1 MAARTPWL
9 RRVAGAA
16 LWSLWSSVGVWTGV
30 RLLGVETHSL
40 LLVQLVAYTP
50 YVAAVSVATLVG
62 ALVARRWRLTAC
74 AAVTVTLLAGCLAT
88 RVVPDSGGA
97 RRGVPLRVLTVN
109 LWIGRAD
116 PAVVV
121 GLVRSLDVDLL
132 AVQELTTTGLHAL
145 DSAGLGTTLPYRV
158 PYLEPHVS
166 GLFSRFPLRDDGVR
180 VHPSSFG
187 QARATVSVPGA
198 APVAVESVHSC
209 APIGPGADRWWRADL
224 ANQPPA
230 TVHGPLRLLIGDFNA
245 TLDHRPLRRLLAT
258 GYRDAAEVR
267 GTGLRPTWAGTDGSL
282 PGVTIDH
289 VLADRRIGVTDH
301 RVATVRGTDHRAVFA
316 ALLLPPR

>member
-1 MAARTPWL
+1 VALWTVWAP
-9 RRVAGAA
+9 VAGWTAVR
-16 LWSLWSSVGVWTGV
+16 LVGVEEHW
-30 RLLGVETHSL
+30 LP
-40 LLVQLVAYTP
+40 LVQLLAYTP
-50 YVAAVSVATLVG
+50 YVAAGSVAVLLG
-62 ALVARRWRLTAC
+62 AVAAHRWRLTAG
-74 AAVTVTLLAGCLAT
+74 AAVTATLLAGCLVP
-88 RVVPDSGGA
+88 RVVADSGGA
-97 RRGVPLRVLTVN
+97 DPAGAGSGVRLRVLTVN

-145 DSAGLGTTLPYRV
+145 DGAGLGAALPYRV

-180 VHPSSFG
+180 VHRSSFG

-198 APVAVESVHSC
+198 APVEVESVHSC
-209 APIGPGADRWWRADL
+209 APIGPGAQEWWRADL
-224 ANQPPA
+224 AGQPPA
-230 TVHGPLRLLIGDFNA
+230 TVDGQLRVLVGDFNA
-245 TLDHRPLRRLLAT
+245 TLDHRPLRRLLAG

-267 GTGLRPTWAGTDGSL
+267 GAGLTPTWAGTDGSL

-289 VLADRRIGVTDH
+289 VLADRRIGIVDY
-301 RVATVRGTDHRAVFA
+301 RVVTVRGTDHRAVYA
-316 ALLLPPR
+316 ELVLPVR